1 LPDIIDGQRL
11 IIGVAMDQLRPAALA
26 AASSPAALAAASSP
40 GIGAGRMMN
49 RDA

>member
-26 AASSPAALAAASSP
+26 AASSP